1 MTLTKH
7 LKKKVENIDTETPN
21 TYNLVKITDIRQKI

>member
-1 MTLTKH
+1 MTLTKN
-7 LKKKVENIDTETPN
+7 LWKKVENIDTERPN